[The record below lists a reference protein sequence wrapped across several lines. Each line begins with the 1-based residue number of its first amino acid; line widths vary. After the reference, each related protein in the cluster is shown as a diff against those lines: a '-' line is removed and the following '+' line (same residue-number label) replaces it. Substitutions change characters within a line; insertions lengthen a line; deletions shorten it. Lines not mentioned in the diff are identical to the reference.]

1 VDVAYSA
8 EEYVAVL
15 DTYSGHRTLEPA
27 ARERLYERIRRRIE
41 ARPEPRVTK
50 THLFTLNLAQKL

>member
-1 VDVAYSA
+1 M
-8 EEYVAVL
+8 
-15 DTYSGHRTLEPA
+15 EPE

-50 THLFTLNLAQKL
+50 TYLFTLNLARKL